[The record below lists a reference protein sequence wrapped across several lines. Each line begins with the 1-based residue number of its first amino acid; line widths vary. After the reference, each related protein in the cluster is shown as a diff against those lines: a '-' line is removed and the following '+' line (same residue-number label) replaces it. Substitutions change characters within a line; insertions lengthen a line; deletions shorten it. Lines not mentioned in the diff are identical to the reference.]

1 MSCARK
7 LLCNLAVE
15 EQILH
20 GFFFDNWCLQ
30 RSSCVAQEWCSRQ
43 HSDDAARQASD
54 LTIGAAGEGD
64 VVFGR
69 FSFDF
74 EFEPQFDRW

>member
-1 MSCARK
+1 MARFRGAMPHDV
-7 LLCNLAVE
+7 LTTIGL
-15 EQILH
+15 
-20 GFFFDNWCLQ
+20 GGQ
-30 RSSCVAQEWCSRQ
+30 RQ
-43 HSDDAARQASD
+43 SDDAVRQASD